1 MAILNMMLTT
11 NCLSLKLLFQK
22 ICPIY
27 VHLCILSVLYQ
38 VSMILLDEVI
48 QHPDSS
54 YQEFMR
60 VVMEGVLVHASR
72 SSSQVKR
79 RQPLDTLHTTLH
91 MLNLNVYNQQCQSDK
106 YDFPVI
112 VSAQKPVTI
121 SDLEDFQQKVGH
133 FCKKMS
139 K

>member
-1 MAILNMMLTT
+1 MGFRKFVT
-11 NCLSLKLLFQK
+11 
-22 ICPIY
+22 IY
-27 VHLCILSVLYQ
+27 VHLCILSVFFK

-48 QHPDSS
+48 QRSDSS
-54 YQEFMR
+54 YDQEFMR

-79 RQPLDTLHTTLH
+79 RHPLDTLHATLH

-112 VSAQKPVTI
+112 VSAQKPVTV

-133 FCKKMS
+133 FL
-139 K
+139 